1 MTADSAKA
9 TGELIKSRIVMGVFR
24 IVLGSARYGQTTSIN
39 AVVDLVA
46 FDTVSPRT
54 SSEAWP
60 GLFEKNFGKLM
71 PVILNRDGSAL
82 RRCGAESQSGFA
94 FKL

>member
-9 TGELIKSRIVMGVFR
+9 TGELIKRRILMGLFR

-54 SSEAWP
+54 SSGSLARPLRKELRETYARDTKPRW
-60 GLFEKNFGKLM
+60 FGPASVWRRVTKW
-71 PVILNRDGSAL
+71 L
-82 RRCGAESQSGFA
+82 R
-94 FKL
+94 L